1 MLSEGTLK
9 VIVHSARHLADVER
23 GGRRRNDP
31 YVKVSLTHEN
41 EDSYQRTSVKEDA
54 GSQASWDE
62 TLEFSYGGEPNLFV
76 EVFDK
81 EAGVDELIGFAAIP
95 LSQAP
100 VSGIFDLYTIKEETA
115 GGIHLSINTDE
126 SDDAQSAESFI
137 QDEHKRRMEKHHHK
151 QIAEDVGKGALAAGF
166 AIGAGLFGKKLFDEY
181 KAKKEENA

>member
-41 EDSYQRTSVKEDA
+41 EDSYQRTTVKDDA

-95 LSQAP
+95 LDQAP
-100 VSGIFDLYTIKEETA
+100 VSGIFDLYTIKEEPA
-115 GGIHLSINTDE
+115 GAIHLSINTDNADYAE
-126 SDDAQSAESFI
+126 GQSFV

-151 QIAEDVGKGALAAGF
+151 EVAEDVGKGALAAGL
-166 AIGAGLFGKKLFDEY
+166 ALGAGLFGKKLFDEY
-181 KAKKEENA
+181 KANKEESA